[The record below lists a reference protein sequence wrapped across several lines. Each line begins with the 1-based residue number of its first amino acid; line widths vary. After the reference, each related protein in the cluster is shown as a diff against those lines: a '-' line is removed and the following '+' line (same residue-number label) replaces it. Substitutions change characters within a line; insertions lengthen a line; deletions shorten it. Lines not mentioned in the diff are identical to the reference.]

1 MSHMNAQASGRLSL
15 LAMTG
20 PQRLLESGAL
30 LNTTAFFAVMP
41 FAPLY
46 LAAHTGLSEA
56 AIGAVVGALYL
67 IGAFGMVG
75 GYLVDRFGA
84 TRIMQFGLAADALI
98 YALLIVV
105 RQPVLIAAL
114 FIALGPAR
122 VLSEPPSKQLL
133 TLAANGDGRVFR
145 RRYMTICLGAVI
157 GPAVSSVLYPIS
169 PIAFFIVPASLYV
182 AFSVVV
188 IVRRKTLLDLETAP
202 TTGAAEPAGS
212 WRTVIR
218 DRRLQCVIAG
228 GMLLFLVF
236 SQLETMI
243 PLYMRTRFGNR
254 TEAYFA
260 VLFIL
265 NAVIAVAMQVPIDKI
280 SAKLNRK
287 LLLWVGSAS
296 FTAAFGLFW
305 AGSLCWPL
313 LYVAVV
319 FWTIGEGTLV
329 PLPDMLVHEIAVD
342 GRKGMYFGLAD
353 AKQFGF
359 FAGPVL
365 GGLLLTGGAAGY
377 FIVMGLLVFTCVP
390 FLIRAAAP
398 ATGAGVAP
406 VVGAGV
412 EASAGAD
419 VGPSAGADV
428 APGASVGVGV
438 ASAEVEAA
446 TV

>member
-1 MSHMNAQASGRLSL
+1 MVQMNAQASSRLSL

-20 PQRLLESGAL
+20 PQRMLEIGAL
-30 LNTTAFFAVMP
+30 LNTTAFFAAMP

-46 LAAHTGLSEA
+46 LAAHTGLSKTE
-56 AIGAVVGALYL
+56 IGAVVGALYL

-75 GYLVDRFGA
+75 GYLVDRLSA
-84 TRIMQFGLAADALI
+84 TRVMQLGLAANALI

-105 RQPVLIAAL
+105 RQPALIAAL

-122 VLSEPPSKQLL
+122 VLVEPASKKLL

-145 RRYMTICLGAVI
+145 RRYMTWCLGAVI

-169 PIAFFIVPASLYV
+169 PVAFFVVPALLYV
-182 AFSVVV
+182 AFLAVV
-188 IVRRKTLLDLETAP
+188 IIRRRTLLSLETAP
-202 TTGAAEPAGS
+202 AAAAEAAGS

-228 GMLLFLVF
+228 GLLLFVVF

-254 TEAYFA
+254 TEQYFA

-265 NAVIAVAMQVPIDKI
+265 NAVIAVAMQVPIDKL
-280 SAKLNRK
+280 SGKLNRT
-287 LLLWVGSAS
+287 LLLWAGSVS
-296 FTAAFGLFW
+296 FTAAFALFW
-305 AGSLCWPL
+305 AGSLYWPL

-329 PLPDMLVHEIAVD
+329 PLPDMMVHEIAVD

-398 ATGAGVAP
+398 AVAP
-406 VVGAGV
+406 AAAPAPAPALL
-412 EASAGAD
+412 EASA
-419 VGPSAGADV
+419 P
-428 APGASVGVGV
+428 
-438 ASAEVEAA
+438 AEAEAA
-446 TV
+446 TI